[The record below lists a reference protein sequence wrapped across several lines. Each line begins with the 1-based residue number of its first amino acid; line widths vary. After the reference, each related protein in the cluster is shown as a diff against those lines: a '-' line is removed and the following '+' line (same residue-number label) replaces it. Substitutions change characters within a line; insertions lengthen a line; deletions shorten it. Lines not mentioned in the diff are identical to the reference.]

1 MKIYKFSS
9 TFCSP
14 CKLYKPIFEQVTSKF
29 KDIYPNIIIK
39 EVDID
44 EEEDLANKFF
54 ITGIPTTI
62 ITDDNDRILYK
73 ETGILSEDKLKQLI
87 KSANES

>member
-14 CKLYKPIFEQVTSKF
+14 CKLYKPIFEQVTSKL
-29 KDIYPNIIIK
+29 KDVYPNMTIK

-44 EEEDLANKFF
+44 EEEELANKFF

-62 ITDDNDRILYK
+62 ITDDDDKVLYK
-73 ETGILSEDKLKQLI
+73 EAGILSEDKLKQLI
-87 KSANES
+87 KSANE